1 MAELSSKI
9 LWRRLDTAGHE
20 AAQIVRRPA
29 GWEISGVAVFS
40 HGQQPC
46 LLNYQFGCD
55 PAWRTIAAQVSGWVG
70 EDTVAVELQVDPA
83 RRWVLNGN
91 EIAAVQGC
99 LDLDLNF
106 SPSTN
111 TLPLRR
117 LELAVGQ
124 SAAVKAAW
132 LRFPSFSLEP
142 LDQVYRRLDRNTY
155 RYESG
160 GGRFVAELQLNA
172 AGFVLEYPN
181 YWNVESAL
189 IQESKS

>member
-9 LWRRLDTAGHE
+9 LWRRLDTPGHE
-20 AAQIVRRPA
+20 AAQIIRRPA
-29 GWEISGVAVFS
+29 GWEISGAAVFS

-46 LLNYQFGCD
+46 LLNYQIRCD

-70 EDTVAVELQVDPA
+70 DNMVAVELQVEA
-83 RRWVLNGN
+83 AGRWALNGN
-91 EIAAVQGC
+91 EVAVVRGC

-117 LELAVGQ
+117 LELAIGQ
-124 SAAVKAAW
+124 SAVVKAAW
-132 LRFPSFSLEP
+132 LRFPDFRLEP
-142 LDQVYRRLDRNTY
+142 LDQVYRRLDENTY

-160 GGRFVAELQLNA
+160 GGRFVVQLKVNA
-172 AGFVLEYPN
+172 AGFILDYPN
-181 YWNVESAL
+181 YWSAESVL
-189 IQESKS
+189 IQGSKG